1 MNLREFTEAVD
12 KLAEEMT
19 QEELRVFLHSFARKV
34 SEQQRREFVEIL
46 EMVKAYQNSEKEEG
60 SFVSKTEKQDKAEIE
75 KEYTRLKEL
84 FEEIEEGE
92 LYIDA
97 EGYEDYSSGYWDSDW
112 VYEYEDTQGVGQ
124 IFEDAANLLL
134 QSVNDKC
141 YETAV
146 DLFALLSEAEVLVV
160 DQGDN
165 FTLSLG

>member
-97 EGYEDYSSGYWDSDW
+97 EGYEDYSSGYWDMNMKIRRELGKFLRMPQTCCCKALMINAMRLQW
-112 VYEYEDTQGVGQ
+112 
-124 IFEDAANLLL
+124 IFLPFCQKQRCLWW
-134 QSVNDKC
+134 
-141 YETAV
+141 TR
-146 DLFALLSEAEVLVV
+146 
-160 DQGDN
+160 GT
-165 FTLSLG
+165 TLH